1 MAVSSAGLVDWQ
13 RGVDLSEEHESGN
26 PGDTPPEFLWVNLK
40 Q

>member
-26 PGDTPPEFLWVNLK
+26 TGDPPIEFLGMNLK
-40 Q
+40 K